1 MRQKIVHFSN
11 SAKET
16 AYEYFKLQHLIKKV
30 KSFHPKQDQLK
41 YNDMMEQLVLYVFI
55 NPKAVGKFRIMQP

>member
-1 MRQKIVHFSN
+1 M
-11 SAKET
+11 KET

-30 KSFHPKQDQLK
+30 KGFDPKQDQLK

-55 NPKAVGKFRIMQP
+55 NPKAVGKFQIMQP